1 MFRIVATI
9 AIGFLI
15 EPAAQ
20 TSLPTP
26 EDLLE
31 GAIQAIG
38 GHKRFGLNYDPSH
51 QGYQG
56 VDYVRFIYTFADRIF
71 HVHIKDAWWGKGDG
85 TVGIFGGHTDFGDPR
100 RFWDFRSPGH
110 GDINFERI
118 ICALNDV
125 GYDGPLS
132 VEWEDNRMDRDH
144 GATEACQLVRRLDY
158 ERSVIAFDSAFEQGG
173 RSGS

>member
-1 MFRIVATI
+1 M
-9 AIGFLI
+9 
-15 EPAAQ
+15 
-20 TSLPTP
+20 
-26 EDLLE
+26 
-31 GAIQAIG
+31 
-38 GHKRFGLNYDPSH
+38 
-51 QGYQG
+51 
-56 VDYVRFIYTFADRIF
+56 
-71 HVHIKDAWWGKGDG
+71 
-85 TVGIFGGHTDFGDPR
+85 GIFGGHTDFGDPR